1 MVRLNLV
8 GNQIIDEDVLGD
20 MANGVATNKALAWSK
35 AQVVLLL
42 LVVLFSL
49 LYYLSN
55 INSDLIAAGEARAAE
70 IAREMLERGNFI
82 LPSLNH
88 VVSAES
94 VTKPPLYHWMLIALA
109 APFDWSNW
117 AVRLTSV
124 LAAFLSIWLVFQFG
138 RQMFGRRAAVFS
150 VLVLTT
156 SILFLENSL
165 AARIDI
171 LFSLLILAAI
181 YCFWMALKQ
190 GQQRMW
196 LYGFYAFSALGVLS
210 KGPVGVLFPLVI
222 ATIMLLSHSGIK
234 NWRSFVPVKGLLIF
248 FALALPWYILLAI
261 TAPDDLA
268 ANFLFGQLAQ
278 WWSGSSDPS
287 VHSDTRPLYYFPHLL
302 IGLFPWS
309 LFLPAAI
316 VVGIGAAR
324 QDGSSDIRSMLF
336 WFLGGFILFSL
347 GGKKA
352 ARYLLPIMAPFALV
366 MGFYWDKI
374 AGVVSR
380 RQGVALNISSLLV
393 LLLVAA
399 LALIVAGVYTDNDWV
414 MQLLFKGRNR
424 GGTSALSAILDLLL
438 EHRLAVAA
446 TITAA
451 VFAAILAVI
460 GSVKRN
466 IFLLT
471 FGLAGVIW
479 SLVLPYVLAARPVL
493 KQQLSPRA
501 AAETIASIL
510 PQDAIIYGGG
520 SGYEHAMRWYLKRN
534 IHLESGN
541 QLYNRVLHQPSS
553 WVLLMENKPLH
564 HELLATDRKRL
575 QWKVDYYYVSLFP
588 GAQQETI
595 DR

>member
-1 MVRLNLV
+1 M
-8 GNQIIDEDVLGD
+8 IDENALGA
-20 MANGVATNKALAWSK
+20 MANSVTANRVLVWSK
-35 AQVVLLL
+35 AQLVLLL

-55 INSDLIAAGEARAAE
+55 LNSDLIAAGEARAAE

-88 VVSAES
+88 VVSVES

-109 APFDWSNW
+109 SPFDWPNW

-124 LAAFLSIWLVFQFG
+124 LAAFLNIWLVYLFG

-181 YCFWMALKQ
+181 YCFWMALRQ
-190 GQQRMW
+190 EQQRLW

-210 KGPVGVLFPLVI
+210 KGPVGVMFPLVI
-222 ATIMLLSHSGIK
+222 ATILLLSHSGIK
-234 NWRSFVPVKGLLIF
+234 SWRRFVPVKGLLIF

-287 VHSDTRPLYYFPHLL
+287 VQSDTRPLYYLPHIL

-316 VVGIGAAR
+316 VVGVHAAR
-324 QDGSSDIRSMLF
+324 QGDSADIKSMLF

-374 AGVVSR
+374 AEDFSK
-380 RQGVALNISSLLV
+380 RQGLALKISSLLV
-393 LLLVAA
+393 LLLVVV
-399 LALIVAGVYTDNDWV
+399 LVTLVAGVYADNDWV

-424 GGTSALSAILDLLL
+424 GGASMLSAILDLLL
-438 EHRLAVAA
+438 EHPLAVAVTMGA
-446 TITAA
+446 VVIT
-451 VFAAILAVI
+451 AILAVI
-460 GSVKRN
+460 GSVKHN
-466 IFLLT
+466 VYLLL

-479 SLVLPYVLAARPVL
+479 SLVWPYVLAARPVL
-493 KQQLSPRA
+493 KQQLSPRI
-501 AAETIASIL
+501 AAEEIAAIL
-510 PQDAIIYGGG
+510 PQGKVVYGGG
-520 SGYEHAMRWYLKRN
+520 SGYEHAMRWYLKRDLK
-534 IHLESGN
+534 IEPRE
-541 QLYNRVLHQPSS
+541 QLYDKVLREPSS
-553 WVLLMENKPLH
+553 WVLLMENAPLKQK
-564 HELLATDRKRL
+564 LLSTGREYMRWD
-575 QWKVDYYYVSLFP
+575 VDYYHVLLFP
-588 GAQQETI
+588 GTP
-595 DR
+595 